1 MEQVIEKV
9 QEVEVKE
16 EVLELTI
23 EMLSKVAGGIGSV
36 LL

>member
-16 EVLELTI
+16 EVLELSI
-23 EMLSKVAGGIGSV
+23 EMLSKIAGGVSGVI
-36 LL
+36 L